1 MTGSAGRRTN
11 GIFDITVLAMILLA
25 YTISQTD
32 RDLKHWNS
40 IQSRNAATLDLRLK
54 DPKDFFDP
62 IQVGP
67 KMAINQEYA
76 STIRRYISA
85 MRVPAPLRIHLLC
98 SEPVAENVQ
107 DMMREVLRMHYEEEE
122 DSIVKVLE
130 SRYRRIMSLIMVSVF
145 VIGIIRQ
152 TSVISEEIVYEV
164 ASVEGAEHVI
174 ESGKDT
180 VITVKRSVGDE
191 QTYSLYAGAKMD
203 GTDLPEGS
211 SSAAPGSLVLTLK
224 AAYLDTLKE
233 GKHVVGIAFED
244 GEAEA
249 AVTIVAKP
257 APEPTETPSP
267 TPTVTPTP
275 TPTPAPTAAPTEKPT
290 PTPLKE
296 TRPGARSP
304 GFFRSCAAP
313 RVTHGRLNV
322 TAEGAGGCQG
332 SLHAGTLC
340 PWSR

>member
-1 MTGSAGRRTN
+1 MSLYYRNLKRIGIGVIVVSLCNLVYELLIRHYLAESGSPYLAYFPLPWGIWVKNMIGAASGFVALLFYLRKRLYTFGTLLLAFLCLAEVVVIILSMTGSAGRRTN
-11 GIFDITVLAMILLA
+11 GILDITVLAMILLA

-152 TSVISEEIVYEV
+152 TSVISEEMVVWEIVINFAAFGLWQIGYTHYERNEAYDELLTV
-164 ASVEGAEHVI
+164 HIAKYAS
-174 ESGKDT
+174 
-180 VITVKRSVGDE
+180 
-191 QTYSLYAGAKMD
+191 LN
-203 GTDLPEGS
+203 
-211 SSAAPGSLVLTLK
+211 
-224 AAYLDTLKE
+224 
-233 GKHVVGIAFED
+233 
-244 GEAEA
+244 
-249 AVTIVAKP
+249 
-257 APEPTETPSP
+257 
-267 TPTVTPTP
+267 
-275 TPTPAPTAAPTEKPT
+275 
-290 PTPLKE
+290 
-296 TRPGARSP
+296 
-304 GFFRSCAAP
+304 FF
-313 RVTHGRLNV
+313 
-322 TAEGAGGCQG
+322 
-332 SLHAGTLC
+332 
-340 PWSR
+340 